1 MRAGKL
7 NQRVTIQAP
16 PTGQDENGE
25 PLTTWTDFVADTPDH
40 KVWASITDISGRE
53 FVAAEAGQNK
63 VQTKIGIRYRAGI
76 LPSMRVVHG
85 TDTYNI
91 EAVLG
96 QDNRSLLLMCSRLY

>member
-1 MRAGKL
+1 MRAGRL
-7 NQRVTIQAP
+7 NQRVLIQAP

-25 PLTTWTDFVADTPDH
+25 PLTTWIDFVTDTPDH

-96 QDNRSLLLMCSRLY
+96 QDKRSLLLMCSRLA